1 MAKNFFPVATGEKW
15 IGNSVRHT
23 SSVINELIND
33 SEKSLI
39 ITAYLITSDEIV
51 NQIETALN
59 KGINVKIYNYNKQE
73 NRSHIYNIDKLHELA
88 SNYPYLNVIDINDVV
103 LHAKIIIS
111 DMKIMYCGSANLS
124 QHALDSNYELGFLI
138 EDTEVI
144 GKIAQLLSKLSK

>member
-33 SEKSLI
+33 AEKSLI
-39 ITAYLITSDEIV
+39 FTAYLITSDDIV
-51 NQIETALN
+51 DQIEKALN
-59 KGINVKIYNYNKQE
+59 RGVTVKVYIYNKQD
-73 NRSHIYNIDKLHELA
+73 NQSHIYNIEKLHELA
-88 SNYPYLNVIDINDVV
+88 SNYPYLTVIDINDVV

-111 DMKIMYCGSANLS
+111 DMKVMYCGSANLS

-138 EDTEVI
+138 EDSEVI